1 MGYYVANFDVDDY
14 DMTDTQ
20 RDARQLYSRSIEYSG
35 VFDFIDTIRN
45 KPETPI
51 KTGLQALDDIMNGGL
66 YSGLYMLGG
75 ATGVG
80 KTTLLIQT
88 ARKIVEQNNG
98 VDVLY
103 FGLETSQK
111 EFFGKM
117 LSGYLFDCCGVG
129 LSYNELIQ
137 TPRDGAALAE
147 IEKCAKDLGDKIK
160 GRVLVYPE
168 RQQGYTTDEITE
180 IVKLHHDNT
189 GHRFVVMV
197 DYLQRLQQ
205 YHDTTAPTRR
215 EQVDNDIYSL
225 SSIAKAYDV
234 PCVAVSSL
242 NRSSYTR
249 NSGRLQNTGFK
260 ESGGIEYTCDLSLF
274 LEEQRTK
281 VGKSVVTRR
290 DETASWNSVQDTAT
304 TFERVTVNKNRH
316 GATGTALLKYAK
328 AYNTF
333 DNDDTGTAEYNPY
346 FDDYI
351 TTTVRTTTKKHE
363 EPTCDNW
370 NIIDKGV

>member
-1 MGYYVANFDVDDY
+1 MGYYVENFDVDDY
-14 DMTDTQ
+14 DMTDIQ
-20 RDARQLYSRSIEYSG
+20 RDARQLYRRSIEYSG
-35 VFDFIDTIRN
+35 VLDFIDTIQG

-75 ATGVG
+75 ATGAG

-88 ARKIVEQNNG
+88 ARRIVEQNDG

-129 LSYNELIQ
+129 LSYNDLKQ
-137 TPRDGAALAE
+137 APRDTLAE
-147 IEKCAKDLGDKIK
+147 IREYVKDLNSKIV

-168 RQQGYTTDEITE
+168 RQQGYTTAEITE
-180 IVKLHHDNT
+180 IAKLHHDT
-189 GHRFVVMV
+189 GRRFVVMV
-197 DYLQRLQQ
+197 DYLQRLQG

-225 SSIAKAYDV
+225 SSVAKTYNI
-234 PCVAVSSL
+234 PCVVVSSL

-281 VGKSVVTRR
+281 VGKAVVTRR
-290 DETASWNSVQDTAT
+290 DETAPWNSVQDTAT
-304 TFERVTVNKNRH
+304 TFERITVNKNRH
-316 GATGTALLKYAK
+316 GATGAALLKYAK

-351 TTTVRTTTKKHE
+351 TVAKTTAKKRE

-370 NIIDKGV
+370 DIINKGV

>member
-1 MGYYVANFDVDDY
+1 MGYYVENFDVDDY
-14 DMTDTQ
+14 DMTDIQ
-20 RDARQLYSRSIEYSG
+20 RDARQLYSRSKEYNG
-35 VFDFIDTIRN
+35 VLDFINEIQG

-66 YSGLYMLGG
+66 YPGLYMLGG
-75 ATGVG
+75 ETGAG

-88 ARKIVEQNNG
+88 ARKIVEQNDN

-137 TPRDGAALAE
+137 APRNGDTLAE
-147 IEKCAKDLGDKIK
+147 IKEYAKDLSGKIK
-160 GRVLVYPE
+160 GRVLAYPE
-168 RQQGYTTDEITE
+168 RQQGYTTAEITE
-180 IVKLHHDNT
+180 IAKLHYDT
-189 GHRFVVMV
+189 GRRFVVMV
-197 DYLQRLQQ
+197 DYLQRLQR
-205 YHDTTAPTRR
+205 YHDTAAPTKR
-215 EQVDNDIYSL
+215 EQVDNDIYTL
-225 SSIAKAYDV
+225 SSIAKTYNI
-234 PCVAVSSL
+234 PCVVVSSL

-249 NSGRLQNTGFK
+249 NNGRLQNTGFK

-281 VGKSVVTRR
+281 AGKTVVTRR
-290 DETASWNSVQDTAT
+290 DETATWNGVQDITT
-304 TFERVTVNKNRH
+304 TFERITVNKNRH
-316 GATGTALLKYAK
+316 GKTGVALLKYAK
-328 AYNTF
+328 AYSTF
-333 DNDDTGTAEYNPY
+333 DNDETGTAEYNPY

-351 TTTVRTTTKKHE
+351 TTTTATAKKREDTTR
-363 EPTCDNW
+363 DNW
-370 NIIDKGV
+370 NIIDKGA